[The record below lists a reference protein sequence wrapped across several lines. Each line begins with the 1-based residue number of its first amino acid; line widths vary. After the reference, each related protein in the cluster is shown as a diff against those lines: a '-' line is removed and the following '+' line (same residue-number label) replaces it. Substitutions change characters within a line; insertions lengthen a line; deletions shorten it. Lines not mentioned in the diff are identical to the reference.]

1 MTLKEAFAI
10 LTVHQN
16 WRKGGEVAMINPKI
30 LTTAIDVI
38 LENRLQKQK
47 ETAENY
53 QNYQDWLNGKN

>member
-1 MTLKEAFAI
+1 MTLNEAIAI

-16 WRKGGEVAMINPKI
+16 WRKGGKVAMINPKI

-38 LENRLQKQK
+38 LKNRLQQQK
-47 ETAENY
+47 ETAKKY